1 MKRIGKKWLI
11 NGWWSVVAMLLVALL
26 AVIAWRYF
34 NDYSISPWLRLLT
47 LTTFVCLVWGV
58 CGDLT
63 NIFSLRKQEGG
74 ITWCQILILFAIGIW
89 IAGVVWIF
97 PIHKSS
103 SSTIVFGV
111 IGGLM
116 TMVFQDKI
124 KGVVTFIHLR
134 THHLLNIGDW
144 IRVPKYSIDGEV
156 RKVTLTTVTIYNW
169 DTTTSNI
176 PISTLH
182 SDHFINVQ
190 HMASGKTYGWRIDKT
205 FLVAT
210 ESVHALSKE
219 EAEML
224 KSKEFNNKHNI
235 LAYLPEDE
243 IKEGALNARLYRI
256 YLHHYLMSQPD
267 VSQMPRLLVQ
277 WLDQQKEGVQ
287 LHLYVFIITNNLDDF
302 DWHQSLLVE
311 YVMQSIEWFGLR
323 LYQLPMSLDDMIEEA
338 NV

>member
-11 NGWWSVVAMLLVALL
+11 HGYWLVVAMLLIALL
-26 AVIAWRYF
+26 AVIAWRSF
-34 NDYSISPWLRLLT
+34 NNYSISPWLSLLT
-47 LTTFVCLVWGV
+47 LTMFVGLVWGV

-74 ITWCQILILFAIGIW
+74 ITWCQILILCSIGIW

-97 PIHKSS
+97 QIHKSS

-116 TMVFQDKI
+116 TVVFQDKI

-134 THHLLNIGDW
+134 AHHLLNIGDW
-144 IRVPKYSIDGEV
+144 VRVPKYNVDGEV
-156 RKVTLTTVTIYNW
+156 RRVTLTTVTIYNW

-182 SDHFINVQ
+182 ADHFVNVQ
-190 HMASGKTYGWRIDKT
+190 YMAEGKTYGWRIDKT
-205 FLVAT
+205 FLVDT
-210 ESVHALSKE
+210 ESVHTLSKE

-224 KSKEFNNKHNI
+224 KSEEFNKQHNI
-235 LAYLPEDE
+235 LEYLPEDE
-243 IKEGALNARLYRI
+243 IKEGALNARLYRL
-256 YLHHYLMSQPD
+256 YLHHYLMNQPD

-277 WLDQQKEGVQ
+277 WLDQQKEGIQ

-311 YVMQSIEWFGLR
+311 YVMQSIGWFGLR
-323 LYQLPMSLDDMIEEA
+323 LYQLPMSFDEMIEEA